1 MTDPLE
7 RYYRILEGKEKALY
21 LLLHESES
29 GFDLAQ
35 SDEDLWTI
43 HEREMRAFWFRADIR
58 RGTPGAR
65 RIKGRSLLYLKAE
78 LARRMLS
85 HCEICEWK
93 CGADRAAGKEGRC
106 GVLDARISSEFLHYG
121 EEPQLVPSYTV
132 FFSGC
137 NFKCAFCQN
146 YDISTDPSSGIRIPP
161 SRLVDMIRSK
171 SEVGDGS
178 LSLRSV
184 GRARGKAVNVNWVG
198 GDPTPNLAYILEVLQ
213 RSLVDIPQ
221 VWNSNMYLTERS
233 MRLLEG
239 VIDVY
244 LTDFKYGND
253 ACAKR
258 LSGVPDYMGVVSR
271 NHILAAKHAEVIVR
285 HLILPNHVECC
296 SMPVLDWLSEN
307 VPNALVNVM
316 DQYRP
321 MHRACEHRDICRG
334 LKSEEYELVRDHAE
348 ALGLRLA

>member
-1 MTDPLE
+1 MIDPLE
-7 RYYRILEGKEKALY
+7 RYYQILEGKEEALY
-21 LLLHESES
+21 LLLQEIESA
-29 GFDLAQ
+29 FDSSQ
-35 SDEDLWTI
+35 NDDDLWTI
-43 HEREMRAFWFRADIR
+43 HETEMRAFWSRADIGR
-58 RGTPGAR
+58 IAHGAR
-65 RIKGRSLLYLKAE
+65 RIEGRSLLDLKVE

-93 CGADRAAGKEGRC
+93 CGADRASGKEGRC
-106 GVLDARISSEFLHYG
+106 GVVDARISSEFLHYG
-121 EEPQLVPSYTV
+121 EEPQLIPSYTV

-146 YDISTDPSSGIRIPP
+146 FDISTDPFNGVRIPP
-161 SRLVDMIRSK
+161 SRLADMIQSR
-171 SEVGDGS
+171 SEVGDVCFS
-178 LSLRSV
+178 PRSV
-184 GRARGKAVNVNWVG
+184 GRVRRKAVNVNWVG

-213 RSLVDIPQ
+213 ELLVDIPQ

-233 MRLLEG
+233 MHLLEG

-258 LSGVPDYMGVVSR
+258 LSGAPNYMNVVSR
-271 NHILAAKHAEVIVR
+271 NHILAAKHGEVIVR

-296 SMPVLDWLSEN
+296 SIPVLDWLSEN

-321 MHRACEHRDICRG
+321 MHRACEYGEISRG
-334 LKSEEYELVRDHAE
+334 LKGEEYELVRDHAE
-348 ALGLRLA
+348 ALGLRLV